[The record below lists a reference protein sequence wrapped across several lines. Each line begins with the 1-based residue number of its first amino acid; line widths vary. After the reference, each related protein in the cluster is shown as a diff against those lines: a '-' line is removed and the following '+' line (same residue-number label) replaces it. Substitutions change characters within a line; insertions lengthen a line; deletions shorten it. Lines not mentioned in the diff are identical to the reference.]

1 MTASAAPASA
11 TDRAAR
17 GSRGPS
23 RRAVLHVA
31 LACALAPLA
40 LSPARADAVELVTLD
55 VVRDD
60 EEVRIDFAVRAM
72 LPAPVEDALRRGIV
86 LHFEARVELLRPRW
100 YWRDLRV
107 GSVRR
112 EWRLS
117 FQPLTG
123 SFRVSTGGL
132 HQTFAS
138 LDEAMA
144 VMTRMTRW
152 RVAAAAD
159 VDPDERHVLDFV
171 WRLDTGELPR
181 PMQIGIGNLPE
192 WQLAVGRRVE
202 LRR

>member
-1 MTASAAPASA
+1 V
-11 TDRAAR
+11 
-17 GSRGPS
+17 
-23 RRAVLHVA
+23 RAVLA
-31 LACALAPLA
+31 FALAPLA
-40 LSPARADAVELVTLD
+40 LAPARANGVELVTLD

-60 EEVRIDFAVRAM
+60 EAVSIDFAVRVT
-72 LPAPVEDALRRGIV
+72 LPPPVEDALRRGIV
-86 LHFEARVELLRPRW
+86 LHFEAQAELLRPRW

-107 GSVRR
+107 ARVRR

-117 FQPLTG
+117 YQPLTG

-132 HQTFAS
+132 HQSFAS

-144 VMTRMTRW
+144 AMTRMTRW

-159 VDPDERHVLDFV
+159 VDPDERHVLDFA
-171 WRLDTGELPR
+171 WRLDTSELPR

-192 WQLAVGRRVE
+192 WQLAVERRVE